1 MTETAV
7 QSAEPAVEAPEAA
20 QAPKHSET
28 LLEIVKQLAHET
40 AEEIVDALR
49 HIESA
54 AATLASKA
62 L

>member
-1 MTETAV
+1 MTD
-7 QSAEPAVEAPEAA
+7 EPQTEAVEATET
-20 QAPKHSET
+20 PKHSET
-28 LLEIVKQLAHET
+28 LFAIAAALAHET